1 MSNTSRWLVTG
12 RNPSD
17 CGAEGL
23 IMARIGARR
32 NESPLARSL
41 RVLAGNRMA
50 MAGLIV
56 ISIWALIA
64 LAAPLIAPYEPL
76 QQKVQ
81 DRLQPPSLQHP
92 FGTDELGRDVF
103 SRVIYGARISLPV
116 GLVVIIFSMLLGAT
130 VGALAGYLGG
140 VFDLLIMRVADITLA
155 FPSIVLALAIASVL
169 GPSLKNAVIAMILVW
184 WPEYARLM
192 RGQVLS
198 VKTNE
203 YVTAAHSVGVPGRR
217 ILVRHILPNSGSP
230 IVIKASLDAG
240 SAILT
245 IAALS
250 FIGLGAVPPTP
261 EWGAMISMGRFKFY
275 QWWLTAFPGLAVLTV
290 VLGFNFLGDGLRD
303 ALDPRLRGK

>member
-1 MSNTSRWLVTG
+1 MAKTRTG
-12 RNPSD
+12 RS
-17 CGAEGL
+17 
-23 IMARIGARR
+23 
-32 NESPLARSL
+32 ESPLARSL
-41 RVLAGNRMA
+41 RVLVRNRMA

-56 ISIWALIA
+56 ILIWAFIA
-64 LAAPLIAPYEPL
+64 LAAPLIAPYGPL
-76 QQKVQ
+76 QQKVE
-81 DRLQPPSLQHP
+81 DRLLPPSPQHLC
-92 FGTDELGRDVF
+92 GTDELGRDVF

-116 GLVVIIFSMLLGAT
+116 GLIVITFSMLVGALI
-130 VGALAGYLGG
+130 GALAGYLGG

-184 WPEYARLM
+184 WPEYSRLM

-203 YVTAAHSVGVPGRR
+203 YVTAATSVGVPGWR
-217 ILVRHILPNSGSP
+217 ILSRHILPNSGSP
-230 IVIKASLDAG
+230 IIIKASLDAG

-275 QWWLTAFPGLAVLTV
+275 QWWLTVFPGLAVLTV